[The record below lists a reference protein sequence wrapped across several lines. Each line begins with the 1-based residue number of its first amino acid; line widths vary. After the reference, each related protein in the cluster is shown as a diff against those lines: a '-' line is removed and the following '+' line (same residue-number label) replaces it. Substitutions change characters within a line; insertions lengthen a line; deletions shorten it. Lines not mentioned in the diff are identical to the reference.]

1 MASAEP
7 NALISSLR
15 APGVS
20 RFRNVERREWW
31 LWSSAVLITLVLT
44 IGLVSFLVSIPHVS
58 RIEAEGVR
66 IVGAVRGLICLVLLF
81 DVYVV
86 YQQLQISRIRRRLV
100 NHEELFRLISENA
113 ADMIALV
120 DANGE
125 RLYNSPAY
133 ASVLG
138 YSADDL
144 EDTTGFEQIHPED
157 QERVQEAS
165 RNTLQ
170 TGVGRRIEYRVRHKD
185 GSWRVLE
192 STANAILDG
201 DGKVE
206 KLVIV
211 NRDMTDRRRLE
222 DQFRQAQKMEAVGR
236 LSGGIAHDFN
246 NLLGV
251 IIGYGEILQEQLGS
265 TEPFADSIQEILK
278 AGTRA
283 SALTRQLLAFSRQ
296 QVLEPK
302 VLELNACISET
313 EKMLKRIIG
322 EDIEL
327 STVLDPRLGR
337 VKADQGQIEQVL
349 MNLCVNARDAMPA
362 GGKLTIATQN
372 FEMDP
377 AAVRSYSYPVKLGA
391 YILLTVTDSGTGMD
405 STTQTH
411 IFEPFFSTKEKGK
424 GTGLGLS
431 TVYGIV
437 KQSGGYI
444 DVSSEPGHGAA
455 FKIYLPRVDDEVA
468 PDARLAKST
477 PSIQRHETIL
487 VVEDEASLRKLTR
500 SLLQPLGY
508 TVLDASDGTEAL
520 KISQDYEGE
529 IHLLL
534 TDIVMP
540 GMNGRD
546 LAEQLTTQR
555 PSMRVVYMSGY
566 AGQSIGCAEV
576 FSPNT
581 LFLSKPFTR
590 EELGA
595 KLREALG
602 RESVRLQLLNDE
614 FSAPPLTF

>member
-1 MASAEP
+1 MASAEL
-7 NALISSLR
+7 NALVAPVG

-44 IGLVSFLVSIPHVS
+44 VGLVSFLVSVPHVS
-58 RIEAEGVR
+58 RIEAEGIR

-86 YQQLQISRIRRRLV
+86 YQQLQICRIRRQLMNR
-100 NHEELFRLISENA
+100 EELFRLISENA

-120 DANGE
+120 DANGK
-125 RLYNSPAY
+125 RLYNSPSY

-138 YSADDL
+138 YSVDEL
-144 EDTTGFEQIHPED
+144 QDTTGFEQIHPED
-157 QERVQEAS
+157 QARVQEAAS
-165 RNTLQ
+165 KTMQ
-170 TGVGRRIEYRVRHKD
+170 AGVGRRIEYRMRHKD
-185 GSWRVLE
+185 NSWRVLE

-201 DGKVE
+201 NGKVE

-211 NRDMTDRRRLE
+211 NRDITDRRRLE

-327 STVLDPRLGR
+327 STVLDPGLGR

-349 MNLCVNARDAMPA
+349 LNLCVNARDAMPA

-372 FEMDP
+372 CEMDE
-377 AAVRSYSYPVKLGA
+377 AAVHSYSYPVKLGA

-444 DVSSEPGHGAA
+444 DVSSEPGHGAT

-468 PDARLAKST
+468 RDVGRAKSM
-477 PSIQRHETIL
+477 PSVQRHETIL
-487 VVEDEASLRKLTR
+487 IVEDEASLRKLTR
-500 SLLQPLGY
+500 SLLQPMGY
-508 TVLDASDGTEAL
+508 TVLDASGAGEAL
-520 KISQDYEGE
+520 KISQDHQGE

-546 LAEQLTTQR
+546 LAVQLTAQR

-602 RESVRLQLLNDE
+602 RESVRLQ
-614 FSAPPLTF
+614 P

>member
-7 NALISSLR
+7 NALISAVR

-31 LWSSAVLITLVLT
+31 LWSSAVVITLVLT
-44 IGLVSFLVSIPHVS
+44 IGLVSFLVSIPHM
-58 RIEAEGVR
+58 RIEAEGMR

-86 YQQLQISRIRRRLV
+86 YQQLQICRIRRQLV
-100 NHEELFRLISENA
+100 NREELFRLISENA

-120 DANGE
+120 DANGK

-138 YSADDL
+138 YGVDEL
-144 EDTTGFEQIHPED
+144 EDTTGLEQIHPED
-157 QERVQEAS
+157 QARVQEAA

-170 TGVGRRIEYRVRHKD
+170 AGVGRRIEYRVRHKD
-185 GSWRVLE
+185 RSWRVLE
-192 STANAILDG
+192 STTNAILDG
-201 DGKVE
+201 NGKVE

-211 NRDMTDRRRLE
+211 NRDITDRRRLE

-265 TEPFADSIQEILK
+265 TEPYADSIQEILK

-283 SALTRQLLAFSRQ
+283 SSLTRQLLAFSRQ

-313 EKMLKRIIG
+313 EKMVKRIIG

-327 STVLDPRLGR
+327 STVLDPGLGR

-349 MNLCVNARDAMPA
+349 LNLCVNARDAMPT
-362 GGKLTIATQN
+362 GGKLTLATQN
-372 FEMDP
+372 FEMDE
-377 AAVRSYSYPVKLGA
+377 AAIRSYSYPVKRGA

-468 PDARLAKST
+468 LDVGRAKSI

-487 VVEDEASLRKLTR
+487 LVEDEASLRKLTR
-500 SLLQPLGY
+500 SPLQAVGY

-520 KISQDYEGE
+520 KISHDYAGE

-546 LAEQLTTQR
+546 LAEQITAQR

-581 LFLSKPFTR
+581 WFLSKPFTR

-602 RESVRLQLLNDE
+602 REPVRLQL
-614 FSAPPLTF
+614 